1 MSAEAAAPRGR
12 GLPIALQVGILLIV
26 SLVAAQAVSLLLV
39 LISPPPP
46 FHVYQ
51 VAEIARALKGGDL
64 ETRNGGKLART
75 VEKAPPPDAQ
85 PRGRFNAQTQHT
97 LAATLQLPD
106 DKVRFGWILRPNRL
120 HLFERSLSPRGPA
133 PGNDFLALGPP
144 GPRWMGPRDGRRGP
158 PGPGGPM
165 FGPRPPHRSF
175 TPTDTVFGDFVAAVQ
190 GPDGRWTVV
199 RTPQP
204 MLNPWQQRM
213 TLWLIGC
220 LLVVLPGAYL
230 FARRITAPI
239 HRFAGA
245 AQALGRDPQAPPI
258 ALTGPAEI
266 GAAAQAFNDM
276 QARIRKY
283 VDDRT
288 GMVGAI
294 SHDLRTPLARIRY
307 KLEKAPEDLK
317 VQILSDVDKM
327 EQMIGSV
334 LAFIREESEPRRR
347 ERLDLLS
354 VVECVA
360 DETAMTG
367 ADVEISAGWPI
378 QVEGDA
384 LALQRMLTNLVDNAV
399 KYGGRARLTV
409 QEVGGEARVQVQDDG
424 PGLAESELERV
435 FTPFY
440 RPTAARTL
448 DDKGVGLG
456 LAVARTIARAHGG
469 DIELASRE
477 GCGVTATV
485 RLPLVA

>member
-1 MSAEAAAPRGR
+1 MFSPQAD
-12 GLPIALQVGILLIV
+12 
-26 SLVAAQAVSLLLV
+26 SL
-39 LISPPPP
+39 
-46 FHVYQ
+46 
-51 VAEIARALKGGDL
+51 
-64 ETRNGGKLART
+64 
-75 VEKAPPPDAQ
+75 
-85 PRGRFNAQTQHT
+85 
-97 LAATLQLPD
+97 
-106 DKVRFGWILRPNRL
+106 
-120 HLFERSLSPRGPA
+120 
-133 PGNDFLALGPP
+133 
-144 GPRWMGPRDGRRGP
+144 
-158 PGPGGPM
+158 
-165 FGPRPPHRSF
+165 
-175 TPTDTVFGDFVAAVQ
+175 FGDFVAAVQ
-190 GPDGRWTVV
+190 GADGRWTVV
-199 RTPQP
+199 RTPEP
-204 MLNPWQQRM
+204 LINVWQQRM
-213 TLWLIGC
+213 IIWLLGC
-220 LLVVLPGAYL
+220 LVVVLPAAYL

-239 HRFAGA
+239 HRFADA
-245 AQALGRDPQAPPI
+245 AQALGRDPQAPPM

-266 GAAAQAFNDM
+266 GAAAQAFNEM
-276 QARIRKY
+276 QARIRRY

-307 KLEKAPEDLK
+307 KLEKAPEEVK
-317 VQILSDVDKM
+317 AQVLSDVEKM
-327 EQMIGSV
+327 EQMISSV

-409 QEVGGEARVQVQDDG
+409 QEVAGEARVQVQDDG
-424 PGLAESELERV
+424 PGLPASELERV

-469 DIELASRE
+469 DIELSSRD
-477 GCGVTATV
+477 GSGVIATV
-485 RLPLVA
+485 RLPLAA